1 LGGSEQKLL
10 AINPDGTIKWDLIF
24 RQVGFGWYTVGATP
38 AIGKDGALALMG
50 QFFEPVKQR
59 DGTIR

>member
-10 AINPDGTIKWDLIF
+10 AINPDGTIKWDLIIP
-24 RQVGFGWYTVGATP
+24 QVGFGWYAVGATP
-38 AIGKDGALALMG
+38 AIGKDRALALMG
-50 QFFEPVKQR
+50 QFYETVKQR